1 MKLILKYV
9 IACSFFL
16 FSGAI
21 VTGCMLMMPLMMAPS
36 AIKTSQ
42 SSDQIPELLIKDAV
56 SEMIVNRGEYT
67 LIEFGRIETDERIL
81 PEEQFREIIANQIS
95 ATGQFLLTK
104 HGQNKALGPG
114 LNDEIKITSA
124 VAVLD
129 AELLRLESK
138 DRLEFKMKDAKS
150 GQIVWEKRFYS
161 AQTSSTSL
169 HSH

>member
-9 IACSFFL
+9 IACSSFL

-36 AIKTSQ
+36 AMKTSQ
-42 SSDQIPELLIKDAV
+42 SSDQDLELLIKDAV
-56 SEMIVNRGEYT
+56 SEMVVNRNDYT
-67 LIEFGRIETDERIL
+67 LIDLGRIETDGRIL
-81 PEEQFREIIANQIS
+81 SEKKFKEIIANQIS
-95 ATGQFLLTK
+95 TTGQLVLTK
-104 HGQNKALGPG
+104 PG
-114 LNDEIKITSA
+114 HSHTLSAGMSDESA
-124 VAVLD
+124 SVVAVLD

-161 AQTSSTSL
+161 AQTSSISP